1 MSIRRRLVLPRVAG
15 AAGAAAV
22 IALAAGCAS
31 GEDPGAGDGV
41 DAGADPGPGHGRP
54 ADPSASS
61 APVTSPTGEVPGAS
75 SSPGVDGAPPGVTAP
90 PPGASFHIQYEG
102 AVDFG
107 HPVDVYDLDGDDTAE
122 ADVRGLRDRGVYPIC
137 YLSIGT
143 VEDWRADAPDFP
155 AEVIGEPY
163 EEWPGERWL
172 DIRRHEVLLPIMTRR
187 IENCADKGFL
197 AIDPD
202 SIDVFS
208 NDSGFDLTEE
218 DAVAYLRAIAD
229 IAHEHGLAIGLKNA
243 GEIVPEVVDLVDF
256 AVLEQCLDLGECDW
270 YAPVV
275 EAGKAVFDIEYV
287 GWLADVCAAAPAG
300 FTVVRS
306 DLPLSD
312 AIERCE

>member
-1 MSIRRRLVLPRVAG
+1 MTSRRRTGLLRNAG
-15 AAGAAAV
+15 AAGTAAL
-22 IALAAGCAS
+22 IALTAGCAS
-31 GEDPGAGDGV
+31 GDDPGAGD
-41 DAGADPGPGHGRP
+41 DPGSGAG
-54 ADPSASS
+54 PSASS

-75 SSPGVDGAPPGVTAP
+75 SSPGVDGAPPGVMAP
-90 PPGASFHIQYEG
+90 PAGASFHIQYEG

-107 HPVDVYDLDGDDTAE
+107 LPVDVYDLDGDDTAE
-122 ADVRGLRDRGVYPIC
+122 SDVRGLRDRGVYPIC

-143 VEDWRADAPDFP
+143 VEDWRTDAPDFP

-172 DIRRHEVLLPIMTRR
+172 DIRGHDVLLPIMTRR

-202 SIDVFS
+202 SIDVSS
-208 NDSGFDLTEE
+208 NDSGFDLTES
-218 DAVAYLRAIAD
+218 DAVAYLREIAD
-229 IAHEHGLAIGLKNA
+229 IAHERGLAIGLKNA

-270 YAPVV
+270 YAPVA

-287 GWLADVCAAAPAG
+287 GRVEDVCAAAPAG

-306 DLPLSD
+306 DLPLSG
-312 AIERCE
+312 AIERCA

>member
-1 MSIRRRLVLPRVAG
+1 MIV
-15 AAGAAAV
+15 
-22 IALAAGCAS
+22 LAAGCAS
-31 GEDPGAGDGV
+31 GDGPGSGDDPGSGAGTSV
-41 DAGADPGPGHGRP
+41 
-54 ADPSASS
+54 SS
-61 APVTSPTGEVPGAS
+61 APVTSPTGEVTGAS
-75 SSPGVDGAPPGVTAP
+75 SSPGVEGAPPGATVP
-90 PPGASFHIQYEG
+90 PTGASFHIQYEG

-107 HPVDVYDLDGDDTAE
+107 LPVDVYDLDGDDTAE
-122 ADVRGLRDRGVYPIC
+122 TDVRGLRDRGVYPIC

-143 VEDWRADAPDFP
+143 VEDWRADASDFP

-172 DIRRHEVLLPIMTRR
+172 DIRRHEVLLPIMSRR

-208 NDSGFDLTEE
+208 NDSGFGLTEE
-218 DAVAYLRAIAD
+218 DAVAYMRAIAD

-270 YAPVV
+270 YAPVA

-287 GWLADVCAAAPAG
+287 GRLADVCAAAPAG

-306 DLPLSD
+306 DLPLSG
-312 AIERCE
+312 AIERCA